1 MYKLLSILLQC
12 HHRSPDNMFI
22 GELIEY
28 IMDNICVGL
37 YSQGIINPDCFQDFI
52 RLKFLGGS
60 LGYIIVWIYFLIMLG
75 CLVKYISR
83 FIKNWYHWFKKP
95 KESTEE
101 QKDMTNDPAF
111 TVRLNVL
118 KGKASRIGVKLWGE
132 LENMEKGGM
141 AHPENEGYEAYSKNL
156 ALVAAYDEIIEAK
169 PTTMFDLE
177 ELEWKFNNGALRT
190 PDEVEEHKQEMEQEL
205 YNKSGL
211 YDYERNLLEEEFEN
225 KHILTGCVTVAF
237 FLSILCMN
245 CTAVEGG
252 GFGMFM
258 STFFFTIPLLVPVM
272 VIIFVTLTFIDLTF
286 EAKFFEVAKKA
297 GKRYLPHIQTITDAA
312 GLAMSLHSLG
322 KMFKKKK

>member
-12 HHRSPDNMFI
+12 HHHSSDNI
-22 GELIEY
+22 EELIESF
-28 IMDNICVGL
+28 MDNICDGL
-37 YSQGIINPDCFQDFI
+37 YLHRALINSECFQNFI
-52 RLKFLGGS
+52 HLKFLGGS
-60 LGYIIVWIYFLIMLG
+60 LGYIIVWIYFLIILG
-75 CLVKYISR
+75 CLVKFISR
-83 FIKNWYHWFKKP
+83 FIKNWYHWFLMPKK
-95 KESTEE
+95 SIAE

-190 PDEVEEHKQEMEQEL
+190 PDEVEEHEQEMEQKL
-205 YNKSGL
+205 YEMSGL
-211 YDYERNLLEEEFEN
+211 YNYEKNLLEEEFEN
-225 KHILTGCVTVAF
+225 KHILAGYVTIA
-237 FLSILCMN
+237 LLLPNLCMAGM
-245 CTAVEGG
+245 TEGG
-252 GFGMFM
+252 SFCVFLA
-258 STFFFTIPLLVPVM
+258 SFFFTIPFLLPAM
-272 VIIFVTLTFIDLTF
+272 VILFVTLTFIDLTF